1 MTTLDIALSFA
12 ISYVAGIVPT
22 DWFCNHKSMI
32 EKLELCFKRAVNKW
46 TNNPDIQNAVEE
58 QMRKY
63 LPQLKDFIAHKPVGR
78 HPKENDLLRLWAEEI
93 LNDTECNTFLLE
105 YEHQIMALKLEE
117 GCITAKEILEDTYNI
132 KAQIEQLRN
141 RGITKSSVYWEQ
153 WASGPHDIR
162 LNTSILLA
170 GREEEKQ
177 KVVESCNAPCCLY
190 VEAASIKEAKAFVV
204 ASIISESSVLIER
217 AVVATNNEAYKD
229 IVENCNGMIFITDIQ
244 ENAHYVVSRGHT
256 VILCI
261 CPSDKSND
269 ACTIHLPILDREGF
283 ISSLVGIGINDDKA
297 RSLAVDSM
305 RDISI
310 LRNLLEFTDET
321 SVWQTTENIRLII
334 PALLLGEWNEDWQ
347 DDRDLVKLMTGK
359 EYDTYIEEITP
370 LLFVDEAPLIRIGK
384 IWKIKSPYDLLK
396 QLVVYITSSHLERFA
411 EVAEWVLQDEDPDA
425 EDKMNEKGL
434 RWWQNKQAFSGQIKE
449 GVFQSLTLLS
459 IVTCHFQNNKD
470 WVNSFIENKFN
481 DFDLKR
487 YLTHRHNLQWLVEA
501 SPSSFVKF
509 IQNDIKKGSPL
520 LNQIMDVKHKDFS
533 IIGTEIYYTELLFT
547 LETLAWDEQYLFD
560 TTDILMYLCS
570 YPNNSNYANKPIN
583 TLLSIYRFG
592 LPQTYAPFETRLEIL
607 KSCATKHSKTIS
619 SLCVLLLKGLSE
631 QVFMPNAHFRWRMRE
646 RKESSNYIPSIP
658 TTHVIAIGQLLL
670 ATSEFS
676 VENIKEMVNLS
687 FDNYLICCRTMFLD
701 AISKHK
707 DRIKGNEEITA
718 CIREEINW
726 HLQYKDTDWALS
738 KGELEH
744 FEKFLGEIES
754 DDILIRNK
762 YIFENPFIN
771 EADLNDYE
779 KDFPKRNRETREV
792 RAKIIKQII
801 DEKGL
806 YAVWSFA
813 EIVKYKEG
821 VANAIFDLYGT
832 NIRGEIYKKYCNG
845 DLSKIFVNRYF
856 SSVYSGQGES
866 AYMSII
872 EELSSISQK
881 HISIILSAPGYKQT
895 LADFAS
901 TLNKN
906 VEKEYWEDVNILSC
920 PEEEYGS
927 IIWKLCSVKRYTD
940 ILYIIRIKNNE
951 NIIATDI
958 KIRMLYEVIT
968 NGAWDVLRNHIYEIS
983 EILKAISL
991 PKDNTQKS
999 LLLQME
1005 FIMYDNL
1012 RHYMNI
1018 HEIHL
1023 MQEINKEPSLLME
1036 IYALVFKAEDGVEE
1050 KCPKDNTQI
1059 KSKLA
1064 MAQLAYRFI
1073 FNYHEVPCSAPT
1085 REVNENA
1092 LSEYFEELKR
1102 LAKQYH
1108 RTSILPKIIGRIL
1121 GNFRET
1127 EDYPSEIF
1135 CRFVEHFNDNRIDSE
1150 IRRVLFNRRVMTT
1163 RSPFEGGAI
1172 ERHHIQTFKKYRDKA
1187 RYHSPR
1193 LTHIFEN
1200 LIKEFQQME
1209 EKADNEAKLL
1219 DITN

>member
-1 MTTLDIALSFA
+1 MTTLDIALSFV

-22 DWFCNHKSMI
+22 DWFCNHKSMT
-32 EKLELCFKRAVNKW
+32 EKLDPCFKRAVNKW
-46 TNNPDIQNAVEE
+46 TNNPNIQNAVGE
-58 QMRKY
+58 QMIKY
-63 LPQLKDFIAHKPVGR
+63 LPKLKDFIAHKPVGR

-105 YEHQIMALKLEE
+105 YEPQIMALKLEE
-117 GCITAKEILEDTYNI
+117 GCITAKEILEDTNNI

-153 WASGPHDIR
+153 WASGPYDIR

-204 ASIISESSVLIER
+204 ASIISESNVLTER
-217 AVVATNNEAYKD
+217 AVIATNNEAYKD

-269 ACTIHLPILDREGF
+269 AYTIHLPILDREGF
-283 ISSLVGIGINDDKA
+283 ISSLVGVGINDDKA

-310 LRNLLEFTDET
+310 LRNLLEFTDKT
-321 SVWQTTENIRLII
+321 PVWQTTENIRLII

-411 EVAEWVLQDEDPDA
+411 EVAEWVLQDDDPDA
-425 EDKMNEKGL
+425 EEKMNEKGL
-434 RWWQNKQAFSGQIKE
+434 RWWQNKQAFSVRIKE

-459 IVTCHFQNNKD
+459 IVTCHIQNNKD
-470 WVNSFIENKFN
+470 WVNSFIENKFK

-501 SPSSFVKF
+501 SPSSFIKF
-509 IQNDIKKGSPL
+509 VQNDIKKGSPL
-520 LNQIMDVKHKDFS
+520 LNQIMDIKHKDFS
-533 IIGTEIYYTELLFT
+533 IIGTEIYYTELLFA
-547 LETLAWDEQYLFD
+547 LEALAWDEQYLFD
-560 TTDILMYLCS
+560 TTDILMHLCS
-570 YPNNSNYANKPIN
+570 YPNDSNYANKPIN

-607 KSCATKHSKTIS
+607 KSCATKHPKTIS

-631 QVFMPNAHFRWRMRE
+631 QVFMPNVHFRWRMRE
-646 RKESSNYIPSIP
+646 RKESPNYIPSRP
-658 TTHVIAIGQLLL
+658 TTHVVSIVQLLL

-687 FDNYLICCRTMFLD
+687 FDNYLRGCRTMFLD
-701 AISKHK
+701 AISKYK
-707 DRIKGNEEITA
+707 DKIKGNEEITD
-718 CIREEINW
+718 CFREKINW
-726 HLQYKDTDWALS
+726 HLQYQESNWALS
-738 KGELEH
+738 KEELVP
-744 FEKFLGEIES
+744 FEKLLSEIES
-754 DDILIRNK
+754 DDILIKNK
-762 YIFENPFIN
+762 YLFENFLIKAP
-771 EADLNDYE
+771 DYKDYDNDFL
-779 KDFPKRNRETREV
+779 KMNKETREI

-806 YAVWSFA
+806 DAVWSFA

-832 NIRGEIYKKYCNG
+832 DIRGEIYKKYCNG
-845 DLSKIFVNRYF
+845 DLSKIFVNWYF

-881 HISIILSAPGYKQT
+881 HISIILSAPGYQKA
-895 LADFAS
+895 LADLAG
-901 TLNKN
+901 TLYKDI
-906 VEKEYWEDVNILSC
+906 EKEYWENVCIWSC
-920 PEEEYGS
+920 PKMEYDN
-927 IIWKLCSVKRYTD
+927 IIWKLCSVGRYAD
-940 ILYIIRIKNNE
+940 ILHIIQTENDE
-951 NIIATDI
+951 NIISTDI
-958 KIRMLYEVIT
+958 KIYILCEMVT
-968 NGAWDVLRNHIYEIS
+968 NGAWDIIKSHMYEIS
-983 EILKAISL
+983 GILKAISL
-991 PKDNTQKS
+991 PKDNTQNF

-1005 FIMYDNL
+1005 FIVYDNL
-1012 RHYMNI
+1012 RHYMNA
-1018 HEIHL
+1018 HEIHFI
-1023 MQEINKEPSLLME
+1023 QEINKEPSLLME
-1036 IYALVFKAEDGVEE
+1036 IYALIFKVDDGFEE
-1050 KCPKDNTQI
+1050 EYLQDNTQTEL
-1059 KSKLA
+1059 KRT
-1064 MAQLAYRFI
+1064 MAHLAYRFI
-1073 FNYHEVPCSAPT
+1073 HNYHEVPCSDPT
-1085 REVNENA
+1085 GKVDENA
-1092 LSEYFEELKR
+1092 LSEYFEELKK

-1108 RTSILPKIIGRIL
+1108 RANILPMIIGRIL

-1127 EDYPSEIF
+1127 DDYPSKMF
-1135 CRFVEHFNDNRIDSE
+1135 CHFVEHFNDDCIDSE
-1150 IRRVLFNRRVMTT
+1150 IRCALFNRRGMTT
-1163 RSPFEGGAI
+1163 RGPFEGGTI
-1172 ERHHIQTFKKYRDKA
+1172 EHHHIQTFVKYRDKA
-1187 RYHSPR
+1187 RYYSPR
-1193 LTHIFEN
+1193 LVRIFES
-1200 LIKEFQQME
+1200 LIQEYQQRAE
-1209 EKADNEAKLL
+1209 EEDNRARFL

>member
-1 MTTLDIALSFA
+1 MEPTEIILSFV
-12 ISYVAGIVPT
+12 ISYIAGIIPT
-22 DWFCNHKSMI
+22 EWFSNHKSMK
-32 EKLELCFKRAVNKW
+32 EKLELCFKSAVNKW
-46 TNNPDIQNAVEE
+46 TNNPDTQNAVGE
-58 QMRKY
+58 QMDKY
-63 LPQLKDFIAHKPVGR
+63 LPQLKDFITHKPIGR
-78 HPKENDLLRLWAEEI
+78 HPRENDLLRLWAEEI
-93 LNDTECNTFLLE
+93 LNDTECNQFFLE
-105 YEHQIMALKLEE
+105 YEHQMMALKLEE
-117 GCITAKEILEDTYNI
+117 ECITAKEILEDANNI
-132 KAQIEQLRN
+132 KAQIEQLKN

-153 WASGPHDIR
+153 WASGPNNIK

-170 GREEEKQ
+170 GREAEKQ
-177 KVVESCNAPCCLY
+177 KVIESCNAPCCLY

-204 ASIISESSVLIER
+204 ASIISESSVLTER
-217 AVVATNNEAYKD
+217 TVIATNNEAYKD

-283 ISSLVGIGINDDKA
+283 ISSLVEIGINDDKA

-310 LRNLLEFTDET
+310 LRNLLDFTDKT
-321 SVWQTTENIRLII
+321 PVWQTTENIRLII

-347 DDRDLVKLMTGK
+347 DDRDLVKLMTAK

-370 LLFVDEAPLIRIGK
+370 LLFVDETPLIRIGK

-411 EVAEWVLQDEDPDA
+411 EVVEWVLQDDDPDA
-425 EDKMNEKGL
+425 EEKMNEKGL
-434 RWWQNKQAFSGQIKE
+434 HWWQNKQAFSGRLKE

-459 IVTCHFQNNKD
+459 IVTSRNQNNKD
-470 WVNSFIENKFN
+470 WVNSFIERKIKDFN
-481 DFDLKR
+481 LKR

-501 SPSSFVKF
+501 SPSSFIKF
-509 IQNDIKKGSPL
+509 IQNDIKKGSLL

-533 IIGTEIYYTELLFT
+533 IIGTEIYYSELLFA
-547 LETLAWDEQYLFD
+547 LEALAWDEQYLFD

-570 YPNNSNYANKPIN
+570 YRNDSNYANKPIN

-607 KSCATKHSKTIS
+607 KSCATKHPKTIS

-646 RKESSNYIPSIP
+646 RKEAPNYIPSIP
-658 TTHVIAIGQLLL
+658 TTHVIAIVQLLL

-687 FDNYLICCRTMFLD
+687 FDNYLRGCRTMFLD
-701 AISKHK
+701 AISKCK
-707 DRIKGNEEITA
+707 DKIKGNEEITD
-718 CIREEINW
+718 CFREKINW
-726 HLQYKDTDWALS
+726 HLQYQESNWALS
-738 KGELEH
+738 KEELVP
-744 FEKFLGEIES
+744 FEKLLSEIES
-754 DDILIRNK
+754 DDILIKNK
-762 YIFENPFIN
+762 YLFENFLIKTP
-771 EADLNDYE
+771 DYKDYDNDFL
-779 KDFPKRNRETREV
+779 KKNKETRET

-806 YAVWSFA
+806 DAVWSFA
-813 EIVKYKEG
+813 EIVKHKEG

-832 NIRGEIYKKYCNG
+832 DIHDEIYRKYCNG
-845 DLSKIFVNRYF
+845 YLSKTFVNRYF
-856 SSVYSGQGES
+856 FSVYSGQGES

-881 HISIILSAPGYKQT
+881 HISIILSAPGYQQT

-901 TLNKN
+901 TLSKD
-906 VEKEYWEDVNILSC
+906 VEKEYWEDVNILNS
-920 PEEEYGS
+920 PEEEYGN

-940 ILYIIRIKNNE
+940 ILHIIQIKNNE

-958 KIRMLYEVIT
+958 KIRILHEMIA

-983 EILKAISL
+983 EVLKTISL

-999 LLLQME
+999 ILLQME

-1012 RHYMNI
+1012 CHYMNT

-1023 MQEINKEPSLLME
+1023 MQEINKDPSLLME

-1050 KCPKDNTQI
+1050 EYPKDNTQI
-1059 KSKLA
+1059 ESKLA

-1073 FNYHEVPCSAPT
+1073 HNYHEVPCSSPT
-1085 REVNENA
+1085 GEVNENA

-1102 LAKQYH
+1102 LAKQYN
-1108 RTSILPKIIGRIL
+1108 RTNILPIIIGRIL

-1127 EDYPSEIF
+1127 KDYPSEIF

-1150 IRRVLFNRRVMTT
+1150 IRCALYNRRGMTT
-1163 RSPFEGGAI
+1163 RSPFEGGTI
-1172 ERHHIQTFKKYRDKA
+1172 ERHHIKTFTKYRDKA
-1187 RYHSPR
+1187 RYYSPR
-1193 LTHIFEN
+1193 LVNIFEG
-1200 LIKEFQQME
+1200 LIKEYQQMA
-1209 EKADNEAKLL
+1209 EKEDNEAKLL